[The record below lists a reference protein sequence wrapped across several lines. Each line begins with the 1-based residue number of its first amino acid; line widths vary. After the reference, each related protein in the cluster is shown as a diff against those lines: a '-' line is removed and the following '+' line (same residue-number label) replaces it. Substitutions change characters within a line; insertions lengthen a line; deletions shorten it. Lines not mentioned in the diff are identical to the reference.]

1 MATITD
7 EYMRERLVHTR
18 PYTVVLLRRTATY
31 RRPEVDAI
39 VWEHGRRN
47 FSLRADGDLAV
58 VLPVTSEPG
67 DLAGIGIFTG
77 MPEEVALLM
86 DADPGVVAG
95 IFTYEIVSV
104 RGFPGDGLPARADRG
119 ADAT

>member
-1 MATITD
+1 VATITD
-7 EYMRERLVHTR
+7 EYMRERLGQTR
-18 PYTVVLLRRTATY
+18 PYTLMVLKKTAAY
-31 RRPEVDAI
+31 RRPEHDAI

-58 VLPVTSEPG
+58 VLPVTTDPS
-67 DLAGIGIFTG
+67 DLAGIGVFTG
-77 MPEEVALLM
+77 TPEEVALLM

-104 RGFPGDGLPARADRG
+104 RGFPGDGLPA
-119 ADAT
+119 